1 MIDQKKRTL
10 RFETSS
16 LLPLKLVLIE
26 AEKDLPAR
34 VPKEHDVNEELAL
47 KLIASMKKE
56 YKMRMSLRGA
66 FVATTLAP
74 HCVRCSAG
82 DQSSPRYRR
91 LLRRQRAAA
100 RNDIK
105 LEP

>member
-1 MIDQKKRTL
+1 MDMIDQKKRTL

-34 VPKEHDVNEELAL
+34 APKEHDVNEELAL
-47 KLIASMKKE
+47 KLIAQMKK
-56 YKMRMSLRGA
+56 MS
-66 FVATTLAP
+66 FDSTLALVDHP
-74 HCVRCSAG
+74 ARTQSKLSA
-82 DQSSPRYRR
+82 QQNSHAVKS
-91 LLRRQRAAA
+91 
-100 RNDIK
+100 NDTSCHGYIT

>member
-34 VPKEHDVNEELAL
+34 APKEHDVNEELAL
-47 KLIASMKKE
+47 KLIA
-56 YKMRMSLRGA
+56 KMRMSLRGT
-66 FVATTLAP
+66 VVVTTLAP

-82 DQSSPRYRR
+82 EQSPSHLRR
-91 LLRRQRAAA
+91 LLHRQSAST
-100 RNDIK
+100 RNDIE

>member
-34 VPKEHDVNEELAL
+34 VPKEHDVNEKLAL
-47 KLIASMKKE
+47 KLIAQMKK
-56 YKMRMSLRGA
+56 MT
-66 FVATTLAP
+66 FNPTATFPVIAHTARP
-74 HCVRCSAG
+74 ESKRSV
-82 DQSSPRYRR
+82 QQNSP
-91 LLRRQRAAA
+91 AVKS
-100 RNDIK
+100 NDTSCHGYIN

>member
-16 LLPLKLVLIE
+16 LLPLKLVLME

-47 KLIASMKKE
+47 KLIA
-56 YKMRMSLRGA
+56 KMRMSLRGA
-66 FVATTLAP
+66 IVVTTLAP

-82 DQSSPRYRR
+82 EQSQSLQRR
-91 LLRRQRAAA
+91 LLRRQRSAAG
-100 RNDIK
+100 NDIQ

>member
-26 AEKDLPAR
+26 AEKDVPAR
-34 VPKEHDVNEELAL
+34 APKEHDVNEELAL
-47 KLIASMKKE
+47 KLIAQMKK
-56 YKMRMSLRGA
+56 MTIDSA
-66 FVATTLAP
+66 ASFPVVARTARAQSKRL
-74 HCVRCSAG
+74 VQQKSAAVKSNG
-82 DQSSPRYRR
+82 TSCHGYT
-91 LLRRQRAAA
+91 
-100 RNDIK
+100 N

>member
-16 LLPLKLVLIE
+16 LLPLKLVLME

-47 KLIASMKKE
+47 KLIAQMKK
-56 YKMRMSLRGA
+56 MAIGPSVSFPVIA
-66 FVATTLAP
+66 HTTRPQSKRLA
-74 HCVRCSAG
+74 
-82 DQSSPRYRR
+82 QQNSP
-91 LLRRQRAAA
+91 AVKS
-100 RNDIK
+100 NDTSCHGYLN

>member
-1 MIDQKKRTL
+1 MIDQKKRTV

-34 VPKEHDVNEELAL
+34 APKEHDVNEELAL
-47 KLIASMKKE
+47 KLIAQMKK
-56 YKMRMSLRGA
+56 MS
-66 FVATTLAP
+66 FDSTLALVDHP
-74 HCVRCSAG
+74 ARTQSKFSA
-82 DQSSPRYRR
+82 QQNSHAVKS
-91 LLRRQRAAA
+91 
-100 RNDIK
+100 NDTSCHGYIT

>member
-34 VPKEHDVNEELAL
+34 APKEHDVNEELAL
-47 KLIASMKKE
+47 KLIAQMKKNV
-56 YKMRMSLRGA
+56 LRLHTCFGRSSGA
-66 FVATTLAP
+66 NTVEAFSAAKFS
-74 HCVRCSAG
+74 RCEK
-82 DQSSPRYRR
+82 Q
-91 LLRRQRAAA
+91 
-100 RNDIK
+100 
-105 LEP
+105 

>member
-26 AEKDLPAR
+26 AEKDVPAR
-34 VPKEHDVNEELAL
+34 ALKEHDVNEELAL
-47 KLIASMKKE
+47 KLIAQMKKMTFDHVAAFPVVAHTARAQS
-56 YKMRMSLRGA
+56 KSL
-66 FVATTLAP
+66 V
-74 HCVRCSAG
+74 
-82 DQSSPRYRR
+82 QQNSP
-91 LLRRQRAAA
+91 AMKS
-100 RNDIK
+100 NDTSCHGYIN

>member
-34 VPKEHDVNEELAL
+34 TPKEHDVNEELAL
-47 KLIASMKKE
+47 KLISQMKK
-56 YKMRMSLRGA
+56 MTFNPSVS
-66 FVATTLAP
+66 FPVVAHTAQPQSKHLA
-74 HCVRCSAG
+74 
-82 DQSSPRYRR
+82 QQNSP
-91 LLRRQRAAA
+91 AVKS
-100 RNDIK
+100 NDTSCPGYIN

>member
-34 VPKEHDVNEELAL
+34 APKEHDVNEELAL
-47 KLIASMKKE
+47 KLIAQMKK
-56 YKMRMSLRGA
+56 MTFDSTA
-66 FVATTLAP
+66 SFPVVAHMARPQSKRLA
-74 HCVRCSAG
+74 
-82 DQSSPRYRR
+82 QQNSP
-91 LLRRQRAAA
+91 AVKS
-100 RNDIK
+100 NDTYIN

>member
-1 MIDQKKRTL
+1 MIDLKKRTL

-26 AEKDLPAR
+26 AEKDVPAR
-34 VPKEHDVNEELAL
+34 APKEHDVNEELAL
-47 KLIASMKKE
+47 KLIA
-56 YKMRMSLRGA
+56 KMNMSLRGTM
-66 FVATTLAP
+66 VATTLAP

-82 DQSSPRYRR
+82 EHSPSRQRR
-91 LLRRQRAAA
+91 LLRRQRSAA
-100 RNDIK
+100 RNDIQ

>member
-10 RFETSS
+10 RFETSA
-16 LLPLKLVLIE
+16 LLPLKLVLTE

-34 VPKEHDVNEELAL
+34 APKEQDVNEELAL
-47 KLIASMKKE
+47 KLIA
-56 YKMRMSLRGA
+56 KMRMSLRGA

-74 HCVRCSAG
+74 DLLSKSCVRCSAG
-82 DQSSPRYRR
+82 EQSSSRYRT

-100 RNDIK
+100 RNDIQ

>member
-26 AEKDLPAR
+26 AEKALPAR
-34 VPKEHDVNEELAL
+34 APKDHDVNEELAL
-47 KLIASMKKE
+47 KLIA
-56 YKMRMSLRGA
+56 KMHMSLRGA
-66 FVATTLAP
+66 FIATN
-74 HCVRCSAG
+74 
-82 DQSSPRYRR
+82 QSQSPSLHRR
-91 LLRRQRAAA
+91 LLRRQRSAA
-100 RNDIK
+100 RNDSQ

>member
-1 MIDQKKRTL
+1 MIDQKKRTV

-34 VPKEHDVNEELAL
+34 APKEHDVNEELAL
-47 KLIASMKKE
+47 KLIAQMKKL
-56 YKMRMSLRGA
+56 S
-66 FVATTLAP
+66 FDSATTFPLAEHAP
-74 HCVRCSAG
+74 QTQSKHSAQQNSHSVKSN
-82 DQSSPRYRR
+82 DTSCHRY
-91 LLRRQRAAA
+91 
-100 RNDIK
+100 IT

>member
-34 VPKEHDVNEELAL
+34 ARKEHDVNEELAL
-47 KLIASMKKE
+47 KLIAQMKK
-56 YKMRMSLRGA
+56 MSFDSA
-66 FVATTLAP
+66 SFPVVA
-74 HCVRCSAG
+74 H
-82 DQSSPRYRR
+82 
-91 LLRRQRAAA
+91 AA
-100 RNDIK
+100 RAQSKRSAQQNSPAVKSNDTSCHGYIN